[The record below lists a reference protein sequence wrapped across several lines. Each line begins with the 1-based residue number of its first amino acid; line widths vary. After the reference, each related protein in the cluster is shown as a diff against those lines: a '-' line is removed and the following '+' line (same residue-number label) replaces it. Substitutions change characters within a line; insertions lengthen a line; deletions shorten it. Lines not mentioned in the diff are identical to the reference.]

1 MALDNN
7 QAVAW
12 ASNIPN
18 VFLSN
23 DEIKFRQSLGPQQN
37 VLCLAP
43 SLFQREL
50 LPLSAMPLE
59 GRRSLS
65 YGSFSLFLRLFLSS
79 VVFLQI
85 LTRYGAELVFC
96 TPTPTGRKETAD
108 RIAADTGGC
117 ICYSIRK
124 NVVFPNFEMIF

>member
-1 MALDNN
+1 MFSSVDNADWEMASDNN

-37 VLCLAP
+37 VLCLALL
-43 SLFQREL
+43 LFQREL

-65 YGSFSLFLRLFLSS
+65 YGS
-79 VVFLQI
+79 
-85 LTRYGAELVFC
+85 
-96 TPTPTGRKETAD
+96 
-108 RIAADTGGC
+108 
-117 ICYSIRK
+117 
-124 NVVFPNFEMIF
+124 